1 MRSSGV
7 GEGASSWAGGR
18 PTTIGPASSS
28 EPAAFARPGDFAE
41 TGALVELKSSAD
53 LGDSVE
59 MTGFPRSGT
68 FAGPGDFVARVLI
81 ADPWV
86 LSGLGRA
93 KEVG

>member
-28 EPAAFARPGDFAE
+28 SRRPLPVRE
-41 TGALVELKSSAD
+41 TLLRRGSRWAKSSAD

-59 MTGFPRSGT
+59 TTGFPRSEQ
-68 FAGPGDFVARVLI
+68 FAGPGTF
-81 ADPWV
+81 
-86 LSGLGRA
+86 
-93 KEVG
+93 